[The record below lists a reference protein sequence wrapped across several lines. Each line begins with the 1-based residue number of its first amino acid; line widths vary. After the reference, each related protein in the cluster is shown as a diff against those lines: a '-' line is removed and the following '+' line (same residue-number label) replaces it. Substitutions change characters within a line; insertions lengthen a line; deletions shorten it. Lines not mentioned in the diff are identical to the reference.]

1 MLMSDLDNCFSS
13 FLIHSLKEIGVN
25 SLEIY
30 GKYIPSTTWFCSL
43 RNITK
48 HKLQSPSYQKTSPK
62 QENGWSAHA
71 YSLWALHFISS
82 AQARK
87 KMPTQCALNSSIKWQ
102 SNSCEQH
109 GPLLRFKVSSFTP
122 HIVEG
127 QKILNHKSNNQQCP
141 KTSKS
146 GFKMKI
152 KASGW
157 ELSVGGSTQTG
168 WKSSR
173 SLNLKGFLF
182 KQKQKSCDQNPNTNV
197 SQEQPTEN
205 AKACKKIMFQRTL
218 RVVPNLVQVRAAQY
232 F

>member
-1 MLMSDLDNCFSS
+1 MENTYRQLPGFAVCVTLLNTNFS
-13 FLIHSLKEIGVN
+13 LLPIKRHLQNKRMAGVHMHTI
-25 SLEIY
+25 SE
-30 GKYIPSTTWFCSL
+30 
-43 RNITK
+43 
-48 HKLQSPSYQKTSPK
+48 
-62 QENGWSAHA
+62 
-71 YSLWALHFISS
+71 HFISS
-82 AQARK
+82 RQLKPK

-102 SNSCEQH
+102 LNSCEQH

-205 AKACKKIMFQRTL
+205 AKACKKIMFQRTS